1 MSRTRCVRV
10 LKAEKREEDGEAREE
25 EDMGE
30 EDVKLV
36 VETVAGCHKEN
47 KNLSIAIF
55 CGIITI
61 SVFFPHSLFRINGPS
76 HFLLFFIN
84 TGAFVTP

>member
-10 LKAEKREEDGEAREE
+10 LKAEKREEDGEAAEE

-47 KNLSIAIF
+47 KNLSFAIF
-55 CGIITI
+55 LWDNHYNRVLP
-61 SVFFPHSLFRINGPS
+61 SVPLS
-76 HFLLFFIN
+76 H
-84 TGAFVTP
+84 